1 MYPLIRRY
9 LRRVDVFYLLL
20 CAACSALSVVVLVS
34 IGQTQLGSN
43 NKASVQLIA
52 SLLGLMLAVVFSTAD
67 YHALARAAARRG
79 GLGAGAA
86 HPVFAQ
92 RQYGACHNRVR
103 RGRHLQLQLV
113 PRRRHDVPTRRA
125 GKNQLYFDIGAA
137 FEQRAR
143 PGQ

>member
-67 YHALARAAARRG
+67 YHALARAWPLHAVVAWGLVLPTLFLHNVNTGLVTIGIIPKGIPAIIDAGTTRAAPPITVG
-79 GLGAGAA
+79 TASAA
-86 HPVFAQ
+86 
-92 RQYGACHNRVR
+92 
-103 RGRHLQLQLV
+103 
-113 PRRRHDVPTRRA
+113 
-125 GKNQLYFDIGAA
+125 
-137 FEQRAR
+137 
-143 PGQ
+143 